1 MIKPLILSILIAG
14 TILYTLILILE
25 MQDTTTSTSINRLSE
40 AATADSY
47 RDERTRKGQFAVRG
61 LKIQ

>member
-25 MQDTTTSTSINRLSE
+25 MQDTITSTSINLLSE
-40 AATADSY
+40 AATADAC
-47 RDERTRKGQFAVRG
+47 REDRTRRGQFAVRG
-61 LKIQ
+61 QRAQ